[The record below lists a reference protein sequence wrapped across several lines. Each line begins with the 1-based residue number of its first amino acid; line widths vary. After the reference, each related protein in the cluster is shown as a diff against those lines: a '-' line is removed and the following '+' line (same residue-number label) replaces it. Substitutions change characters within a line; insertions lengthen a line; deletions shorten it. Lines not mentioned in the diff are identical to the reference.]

1 MNAPRV
7 SRSRRSAFLAP
18 VWLGAVAALLAVL
31 ALAWAWRS
39 QVTTT
44 VLLVR
49 HAEQEPAP
57 AADPPLSE
65 TGRARAARL
74 AALLGEPD
82 PAGRPV
88 AILVSDT
95 RRSAETA
102 APLAGRLGV
111 NPEVIPGGDPAATVR
126 AIFERHRGETV
137 IVVGHANTVP
147 SIAARLIG
155 TELAEPVGVGEFDL
169 LYVLSLPR
177 FGPPTT
183 LRLRY

>member
-18 VWLGAVAALLAVL
+18 VWLGAAAALLV
-31 ALAWAWRS
+31 ALFLVWVWRS

-44 VLLVR
+44 VVLVR
-49 HAEQEPAP
+49 HAEREATP

-65 TGRARAARL
+65 AGRARAARL
-74 AALLGEPD
+74 AALLGERGPD
-82 PAGRPV
+82 GRPV
-88 AILVSDT
+88 AIFVSDT

-111 NPEVIPGGDPAATVR
+111 TPEVIPGGDPAATVR
-126 AIFERHRGETV
+126 SIFESHRGETV

-147 SIAARLIG
+147 TIAARLTG
-155 TELAEPVGVGEFDL
+155 KDLAAPVAEGEFDL
-169 LYVLSLPR
+169 IYVFSLPR